1 MNSMVLQWKMLVVS
15 LMTEGGAVG
24 GLTQC
29 RMRALYACERKT
41 DWAQRKIAC
50 SREKMIRRS

>member
-1 MNSMVLQWKMLVVS
+1 MVLQWKMLVVS

-29 RMRALYACERKT
+29 RMRALYACERKI
-41 DWAQRKIAC
+41 DGAQRKIAC